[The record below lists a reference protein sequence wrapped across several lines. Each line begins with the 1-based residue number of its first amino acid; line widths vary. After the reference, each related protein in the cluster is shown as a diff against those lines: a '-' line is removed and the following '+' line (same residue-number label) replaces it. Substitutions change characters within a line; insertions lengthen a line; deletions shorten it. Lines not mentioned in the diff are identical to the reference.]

1 MAKLMRSKSSH
12 KLAREQD
19 FMIMNGRSLCPGI
32 VMLVVAFSSITFLSC
47 TADAGDDPLDWRP
60 PAIKAQFRKLL
71 PDADF
76 ERLSSPI
83 VSRLAPRPGRRR
95 PAIASAWLPVPSL
108 PLRRAP
114 EAALDFWYE
123 AEHNGGSEPLDPLLG
138 YRVMIANHKLE
149 QARDLCK
156 HPKLF
161 PNIAEGLE
169 TLVALHRARSAE
181 QRGTPPPSVQG
192 AACTTV
198 MPAQT

>member
-12 KLAREQD
+12 KLARQED

-47 TADAGDDPLDWRP
+47 MADAGDDPLDWRP

-76 ERLSSPI
+76 RALSSPI
-83 VSRLAPRPGRRR
+83 VSRLAPPPWPQAPGQSPLPGYRC
-95 PAIASAWLPVPSL
+95 PACPCAW
-108 PLRRAP
+108 RP

-149 QARDLCK
+149 QARDLAQA
-156 HPKLF
+156 PQAF
-161 PNIAEGLE
+161 PEHRRRLGDAAWLCIGPDLQSSEPRQ
-169 TLVALHRARSAE
+169 HRASKRRHA
-181 QRGTPPPSVQG
+181 PP
-192 AACTTV
+192 
-198 MPAQT
+198 